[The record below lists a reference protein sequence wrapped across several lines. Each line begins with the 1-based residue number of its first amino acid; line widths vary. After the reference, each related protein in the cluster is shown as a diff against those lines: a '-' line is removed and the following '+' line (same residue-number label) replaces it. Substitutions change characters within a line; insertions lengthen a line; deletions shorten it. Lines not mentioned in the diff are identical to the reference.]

1 LERKT
6 CPTSL
11 GNPRSRSRTHAVRP
25 RRPTLHYADR
35 PRPFVGNKH
44 YADIVAASRAAA
56 GLVVS
61 RALAGAF
68 TLMPLIAMAAGRHG

>member
-1 LERKT
+1 V
-6 CPTSL
+6 SL
-11 GNPRSRSRTHAVRP
+11 NAAGATGWMALALR
-25 RRPTLHYADR
+25 
-35 PRPFVGNKH
+35 